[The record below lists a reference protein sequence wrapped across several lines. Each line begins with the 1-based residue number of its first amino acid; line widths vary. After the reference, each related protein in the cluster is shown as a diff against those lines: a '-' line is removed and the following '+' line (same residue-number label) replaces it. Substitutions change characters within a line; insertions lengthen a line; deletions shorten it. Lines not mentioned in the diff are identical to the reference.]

1 MLEFIARI
9 TQVKNGVYG
18 KSELEPSTDA
28 LLITDV
34 ASKFLTLER
43 KEKKK
48 DAKKKAL
55 QQFRNKQD
63 L

>member
-1 MLEFIARI
+1 MRI
-9 TQVKNGVYG
+9 TQVKNVTYG

-28 LLITDV
+28 VLITDII
-34 ASKFLTLER
+34 SRFLTLER
-43 KEKKK
+43 KEKRK

>member
-1 MLEFIARI
+1 M
-9 TQVKNGVYG
+9 KNFSYG

-28 LLITDV
+28 VLITDV
-34 ASKFLTLER
+34 MSRFLTLER
-43 KEKKK
+43 KEKRK

-55 QQFRNKQD
+55 QQFKNKQD